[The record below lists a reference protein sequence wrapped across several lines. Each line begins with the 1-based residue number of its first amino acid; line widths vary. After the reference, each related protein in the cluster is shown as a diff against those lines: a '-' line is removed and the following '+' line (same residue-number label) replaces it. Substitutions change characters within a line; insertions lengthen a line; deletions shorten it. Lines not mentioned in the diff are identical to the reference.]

1 MGALTL
7 TVTPALRLPCRRS
20 HPHAHP
26 PSFPRRREGGFT
38 FEVQQL
44 VLECLKRCM
53 EVEAFSGGIGVSLS
67 EGLDSFGRDIVEVGF
82 AWEEAS

>member
-1 MGALTL
+1 MS
-7 TVTPALRLPCRRS
+7 VF
-20 HPHAHP
+20 

-44 VLECLKRCM
+44 DLECLMRGV
-53 EVEAFSGGIGVSLS
+53 EVEAFSGGIVVGVG
-67 EGLDSFGRDIVEVGF
+67 EGLDACGRDIVEVGF